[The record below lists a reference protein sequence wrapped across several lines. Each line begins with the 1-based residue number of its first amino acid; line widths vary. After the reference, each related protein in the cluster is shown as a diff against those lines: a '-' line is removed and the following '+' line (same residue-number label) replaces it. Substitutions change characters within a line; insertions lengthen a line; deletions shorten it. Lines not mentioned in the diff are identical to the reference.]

1 MNPMRIFLTEENISV
16 HKEYAKT
23 LRLRHSIMEKSIP
36 EIKGKS
42 IFDIEKMKL
51 KKSDKEQILPDLSEY
66 LAHELFFK
74 SFTNLPSKSPLIKK
88 YYSSEEAFLYEIMT
102 VCMKNR
108 EGFVFVCLGDRG
120 EPKIQACQ
128 SGVIPKSAPRLAVD
142 VCEHAY
148 FLDYRFEK
156 EQYLKNALSH
166 LDLSVLT
173 SDKLK

>member
-1 MNPMRIFLTEENISV
+1 MNPMRTFLTEENISA

-42 IFDIEKMKL
+42 IFEIEKMKL
-51 KKSDKEQILPDLSEY
+51 KKSDKEQILPNLSEY

-74 SFTNLPSKSPLIKK
+74 SFTTLPSNAQFIKK
-88 YYSSEEAFLYEIMT
+88 HYLSEEAFLYEIMT
-102 VCMKNR
+102 AGMKIKD
-108 EGFVFVCLGDRG
+108 GFVFIYLGDRG
-120 EPKIQACQ
+120 EPKIQSCQ
-128 SGVIPKSAPRLAVD
+128 SGVIPKCMPRLAVD

-173 SDKLK
+173 SDKTK